1 MKRWEKVKEHY
12 SRLKEGYPKELFND
26 LERMMIEKPK
36 AFEHRLKILERNP
49 GENNELGTFTQYSKI
64 DYDLEESDWKV
75 LIKTHKYSDK
85 TLIIE
90 IFFRRRENIIKVYNY
105 DIDVSCLLNV
115 YRRDV
120 IRSKYYES
128 KKTDWKVEDS
138 KELLEK
144 IKK

>member
-1 MKRWEKVKEHY
+1 M
-12 SRLKEGYPKELFND
+12 
-26 LERMMIEKPK
+26 
-36 AFEHRLKILERNP
+36 
-49 GENNELGTFTQYSKI
+49 
-64 DYDLEESDWKV
+64 

-128 KKTDWKVEDS
+128 KKTD
-138 KELLEK
+138 
-144 IKK
+144 